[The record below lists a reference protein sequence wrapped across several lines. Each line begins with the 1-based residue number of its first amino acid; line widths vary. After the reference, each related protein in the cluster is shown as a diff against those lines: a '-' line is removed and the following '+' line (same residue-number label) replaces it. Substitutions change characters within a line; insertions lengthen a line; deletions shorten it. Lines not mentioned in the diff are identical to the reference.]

1 MVMRIMDPRG
11 GESSDI
17 NNSNRCCRRGPN
29 VVIMSAA
36 GKPIFVRYG
45 RSSGD
50 FGGEANEEEWAT
62 ACGIV
67 QGLRANVLSF
77 GFDGLD
83 KEGASSLGD
92 ILSIKAGKRL
102 IVFKHTEALS
112 LVAISDRSDGNHN
125 EAWLSLLLEYAYSQ
139 VIFTLT
145 SQVQSIFNNS
155 PSYDLRSMMGPNVN
169 DSIRNLL
176 DRFDPAIHT
185 DDDGCDVSVHKHD
198 LRRKSFNDI
207 NINHLGRNRDGTGC
221 GSFLTAGVECI
232 HPIPPEIREDA
243 SKMLINARGS
253 NGNDLFAMLVVGTR
267 LLTIVQ
273 PANPSLQLH
282 TSDLHLILTFVGR
295 QTGLLSN
302 ESWFPLCL
310 PRFDSSGFLY
320 AYTSCLDPMDTGLS
334 IVLISPDN
342 NIEQF
347 ESFRHTANYVR
358 KELKLRSIKTKVL
371 RVFDNSSNISTTSS
385 VSNPVA
391 GYSFGD
397 RGRRHSRNDLSG
409 ISTKSEESKWKK
421 SHFDDAAWTINDDDK
436 DESYIEDDDDDG
448 RGIAQRISSRRRP
461 TFEKRLSSTCYM
473 GNDFL
478 EENSDEDEDFY
489 HEVPLLT
496 ALKVALSAK
505 QQEEMMDLYL
515 KLASAVHFVFR
526 CDIYVNSGQSASG
539 GVPSMGS
546 MLSQCF
552 GPPLS
557 FPFTDASSQN
567 RVWDIYQRLSLRLR
581 LGSSSVEVTMDALD
595 TITNAQHY
603 HHNVDSCGIS
613 RECPMQRLLESPP
626 NVHSV
631 TYLLEDNE
639 WLFVGLNGKYFELY
653 ATLPATIP
661 PKTGTAYCARL
672 VRSLMG
678 DERILFL
685 SNPITWGS

>member
-1 MVMRIMDPRG
+1 MDPCG
-11 GESSDI
+11 GTSSDT
-17 NNSNRCCRRGPN
+17 NNSSRCRQRGPN
-29 VVIMSAA
+29 VIIMSAA

-45 RSSGD
+45 
-50 FGGEANEEEWAT
+50 NEDEWAT
-62 ACGIV
+62 ACGII

-77 GFDGLD
+77 GIDGP
-83 KEGASSLGD
+83 EEGGASSLGD
-92 ILSIKAGKRL
+92 ILSVKAGRRL

-112 LVAISDRSDGNHN
+112 LASISDRSDGNHN
-125 EAWLSLLLEYAYSQ
+125 VAWLRLLLEYAYSQ

-145 SQVQSIFNNS
+145 SQVQSIFTSS
-155 PSYDLRSMMGPNVN
+155 PNYDLRSMMGPNVD

-176 DRFDPAIHT
+176 DRFDPAMQT
-185 DDDGCDVSVHKHD
+185 DDDGDELSVHGQD
-198 LRRKSFNDI
+198 LGRKSFNDM
-207 NINHLGRNRDGTGC
+207 NINNLSRIRDGTGC
-221 GSFLTAGVECI
+221 GSFFTAGVECI
-232 HPIPPEIREDA
+232 HPIPPEIREEA

-253 NGNDLFAMLVVGTR
+253 NSNDLFAMLVVGTR

-295 QTGLLSN
+295 QTGLLTN

-347 ESFRHTANYVR
+347 ESFRHTANDVR
-358 KELKLRSIKTKVL
+358 KELMLPSIKTKVL
-371 RVFDNSSNISTTSS
+371 RVFDNPSNVPTASSE
-385 VSNPVA
+385 SNPVT
-391 GYSFGD
+391 GKSLGN
-397 RGRRHSRNDLSG
+397 RGRRGSGSDLSG
-409 ISTKSEESKWKK
+409 ISAESGDSNWKK
-421 SHFDDAAWTINDDDK
+421 THQDGSD
-436 DESYIEDDDDDG
+436 IEDDEDAG
-448 RGIAQRISSRRRP
+448 TSIAQRISSGRRA
-461 TFEKRLSSTCYM
+461 TFEKQLSQTCYM
-473 GNDFL
+473 EKNFF
-478 EENSDEDEDFY
+478 EESSDDDDEIS

-505 QQEEMMDLYL
+505 QQEEMMSSYL

-526 CDIYVNSGQSASG
+526 CDIYVNNCQSGG
-539 GVPSMGS
+539 DGVPSAGS

-557 FPFTDASSQN
+557 FPFTDPSSQN
-567 RVWDIYQRLSLRLR
+567 RVWDVYQRLSLRLR

-595 TITNAQHY
+595 AITDAHQDY
-603 HHNVDSCGIS
+603 QYNVDSCGIS
-613 RECPMQRLLESPP
+613 RECPMQRLLETPP

-639 WLFVGLNGKYFELY
+639 WLVSFFLWYPFITFSTGCTTFCASSLLDHDASDRKY
-653 ATLPATIP
+653 
-661 PKTGTAYCARL
+661 K
-672 VRSLMG
+672 
-678 DERILFL
+678 
-685 SNPITWGS
+685 